1 MENPWKNKSQKVDI
15 SEDENKLKLEFNSEK
30 EQTHLNLRKKK
41 IYEIL
46 SSKRKIDFSDEN
58 SDLIKYRLNFE
69 DIGEIPSE
77 CKIDIPQFIEKVRIN
92 FFNYFIFLFSL
103 IYLY

>member
-69 DIGEIPSE
+69 DISEIPSE
-77 CKIDIPQFIEKVRIN
+77 YKIDIPQFIEKVRIN
-92 FFNYFIFLFSL
+92 FFNFFIFLFSL

>member
-69 DIGEIPSE
+69 DIGEISSE
-77 CKIDIPQFIEKVRIN
+77 YKIDIPQFIEKVRIN
-92 FFNYFIFLFSL
+92 FFNFFIFLFSL

>member
-1 MENPWKNKSQKVDI
+1 MENTWKNKRQKIDI

-69 DIGEIPSE
+69 DIGNIPSE
-77 CKIDIPQFIEKVRIN
+77 FKIDIPQFIEKVRIN

>member
-77 CKIDIPQFIEKVRIN
+77 YKIDIPQFIEKVRIN
-92 FFNYFIFLFSL
+92 FFNFFIFLFSL

>member
-1 MENPWKNKSQKVDI
+1 MESSDI
-15 SEDENKLKLEFNSEK
+15 N
-30 EQTHLNLRKKK
+30 LNL
-41 IYEIL
+41 YEIYIVNYYL
-46 SSKRKIDFSDEN
+46 RCNSYDEN

-77 CKIDIPQFIEKVRIN
+77 YKIDIPQFIEKVRIN
-92 FFNYFIFLFSL
+92 FFNFFIFLFSL